1 MDYKD
6 AAAELLKL
14 IGEVENDEALAAA
27 ALETAGAVHTEAL
40 IASLSAYTQAARI
53 VKASQDAQGAPKKE
67 TSSGALLQPMP
78 EETAEVQIAFPLTA
92 EQWATLQAG
101 EAPADDFNRWH
112 LDVEGNHLRYYRNA
126 TGFCFFDCEVEPD
139 GEGYLVNNVVV
150 NQNDKQ
156 YSEKTLGVCAAQVK
170 ILLANNLGLDDEPY
184 WDEMDAASD
193 E

>member
-14 IGEVENDEALAAA
+14 IGEVGNDEALAAA

-78 EETAEVQIAFPLTA
+78 EETAEVQIAFPLPLNNGPPCKQAKRRQTISIAGTWMSRAIICVITA
-92 EQWATLQAG
+92 TPPDSASSIA
-101 EAPADDFNRWH
+101 RWNPTER
-112 LDVEGNHLRYYRNA
+112 V
-126 TGFCFFDCEVEPD
+126 T
-139 GEGYLVNNVVV
+139 
-150 NQNDKQ
+150 
-156 YSEKTLGVCAAQVK
+156 
-170 ILLANNLGLDDEPY
+170 
-184 WDEMDAASD
+184 W
-193 E
+193 